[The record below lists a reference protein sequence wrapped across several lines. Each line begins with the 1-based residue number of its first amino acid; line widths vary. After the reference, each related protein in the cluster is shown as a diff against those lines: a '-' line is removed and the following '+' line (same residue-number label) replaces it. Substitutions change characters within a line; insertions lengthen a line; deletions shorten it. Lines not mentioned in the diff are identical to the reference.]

1 MDSVSD
7 DARGDGYRRIE
18 VLTGPGRRRKWS
30 DDDKARIVA
39 ETLEP
44 GAVVAEVARR
54 WQVCPQ
60 QVFGWRR
67 KARMDLLALTSDGA
81 DPSMPAFVPIVAEV
95 AAIPVEPAPAV
106 VCTPVPPVEVELA
119 GAVVRVAV
127 GTDAVL
133 LAAVLRAVRAS
144 ALPA

>member
-1 MDSVSD
+1 MFDGKDS
-7 DARGDGYRRIE
+7 AKGAYRRVE
-18 VLTGPGRRRKWS
+18 LLTGPGRRRRWS
-30 DDDKARIVA
+30 DEEKARIVA
-39 ETLEP
+39 ESLVP
-44 GAVVAEVARR
+44 DAVVSAVARR